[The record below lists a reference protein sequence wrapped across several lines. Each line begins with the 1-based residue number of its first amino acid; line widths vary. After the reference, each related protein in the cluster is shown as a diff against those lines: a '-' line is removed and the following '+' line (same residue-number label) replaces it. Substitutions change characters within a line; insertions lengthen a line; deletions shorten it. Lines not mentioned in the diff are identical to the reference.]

1 MKVETINKAGE
12 STSYYFD
19 PQHKAEV
26 IGFYQKIFWLGDI
39 TGYKATMDNGDIV
52 AIGASK

>member
-39 TGYKATMDNGDIV
+39 TGYKATMDNGEIV
-52 AIGASK
+52 AVGASK